1 MYNNLYILNKD
12 KFYWTCTGNE
22 SEYSKKYRLSL
33 TDRYDLGTGWVEIGM
48 IPTNSDAEAKELQ
61 LKINTVFKPFITSK
75 SVISITMKQELFLY
89 CLRQIMKSDN
99 NRMITILDT
108 ITSQYAYNKTSG
120 DVYFIECKNDKY
132 KIGCTTDFVR
142 RWNSLKNEEQNQAIY
157 MIDIFKSNDMY
168 LDEARLQCK
177 CYNYKDN
184 SNKEMQYIQEVG
196 NSELYKKCVELESIW
211 KDYRD
216 NPWLDSTDTSI
227 SKRNSF

>member
-1 MYNNLYILNKD
+1 MYSNLYILHKD
-12 KFYWTCTGNE
+12 NYYWTCIGND

-33 TDRYDLGTGWVEIGM
+33 TDRYELGTGWVEIGM

-75 SVISITMKQELFLY
+75 SVISIIMKQELFLY

-108 ITSQYAYNKTSG
+108 ITSQFEYNKTSG
-120 DVYFIECKNDKY
+120 DVYFIECKNNKY

-157 MIDIFKSNDMY
+157 MIDIFKSNNIY
-168 LDEARLQCK
+168 LDEARLQCA
-177 CYNYKDN
+177 CYKYKDN
-184 SNKEMQYIQEVG
+184 SNKEMKYIQEVG
-196 NSELYKKCVELESIW
+196 NSELYKKCIEVERIW
-211 KDYRD
+211 KDYD
-216 NPWLDSTDTSI
+216 
-227 SKRNSF
+227 KRLR

>member
-12 KFYWTCTGNE
+12 NFYWTCIGND
-22 SEYSKKYRLSL
+22 SDNSKKYRNKAP
-33 TDRYDLGTGWVEIGM
+33 DRYDLGSGWVEIGM

-61 LKINTVFKPFITSK
+61 LKINTVFKPFIAVN

-108 ITSQYAYNKTSG
+108 ITSQFEYNKTSG
-120 DVYFIECKNDKY
+120 DVYFIECKNNKY

-142 RWNSLKNEEQNQAIY
+142 RWNSLKNEEQNQAIC
-157 MIDIFKSNDMY
+157 MIDVFKSNDMY
-168 LDEARLQCK
+168 LDEARLQCA

-184 SNKEMQYIQEVG
+184 SNKEMKYIQEIG
-196 NSELYKKCVELESIW
+196 NSELYKKCVEVERIW
-211 KDYRD
+211 KDYD
-216 NPWLDSTDTSI
+216 
-227 SKRNSF
+227 KRLR